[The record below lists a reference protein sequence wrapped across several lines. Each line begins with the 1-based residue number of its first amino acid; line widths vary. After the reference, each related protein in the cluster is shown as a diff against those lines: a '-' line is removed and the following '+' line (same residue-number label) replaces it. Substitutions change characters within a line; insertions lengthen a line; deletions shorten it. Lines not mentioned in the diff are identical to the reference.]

1 MLYRAP
7 VDTSLVTE
15 GVTLVKHRLLLLL
28 LLLLLCKLNEN
39 KDYCCCC
46 CCCIVS
52 SSFPVPQL
60 VNRVLMQ
67 KILLLSNGSRKN
79 YCENNRLNAAGAV

>member
-28 LLLLLCKLNEN
+28 LFTIISIVVKKYCSLLQKN
-39 KDYCCCC
+39 K
-46 CCCIVS
+46 IIRQS
-52 SSFPVPQL
+52 S
-60 VNRVLMQ
+60 
-67 KILLLSNGSRKN
+67 
-79 YCENNRLNAAGAV
+79 

>member
-28 LLLLLCKLNEN
+28 LLKRQS
-39 KDYCCCC
+39 
-46 CCCIVS
+46 IG
-52 SSFPVPQL
+52 SFLDLPL
-60 VNRVLMQ
+60 V
-67 KILLLSNGSRKN
+67 
-79 YCENNRLNAAGAV
+79 